1 MGINPIQ
8 VCNDQMILTC
18 NAISNEPSCGLYSV
32 HIYIYIICI
41 CAWDHRVMRQKE
53 ETTSTTWGHVSQN
66 LLLNSVCTLY
76 SQVLYSYVHNLGQ
89 RSFSSYG
96 RSLLFGTV
104 LLFIFYFVISRNIK
118 KYAQKTRRHPARKH
132 ASPGIWSYP
141 FAAKVV
147 MDWPEFS
154 RLIGAANFLWNRQ
167 WVEQLQAIKKRK
179 IGGHCL
185 A

>member
-1 MGINPIQ
+1 MWI
-8 VCNDQMILTC
+8 VLRT
-18 NAISNEPSCGLYSV
+18 Y
-32 HIYIYIICI
+32 IYIYIICI

-104 LLFIFYFVISRNIK
+104 LLFYFLFCDFPQHKKIRPKNSTPPCTEACLSGNLIIPVCSQSRD
-118 KYAQKTRRHPARKH
+118 
-132 ASPGIWSYP
+132 G
-141 FAAKVV
+141 
-147 MDWPEFS
+147 
-154 RLIGAANFLWNRQ
+154 
-167 WVEQLQAIKKRK
+167 
-179 IGGHCL
+179 L